1 MVTFDA
7 DPARLRQTRDTAPA
21 QARHRGG
28 SLAAMTKN
36 PRLPLGLAGLL
47 LLTTACSGQATV
59 TGTPTGSGLAKVV
72 FLGDSV
78 AVGESLPMAVA
89 FKSSDVGFVSLAA
102 DGGGNVVG
110 PFADQNWRTLP
121 GQITATRPTVVIYQI
136 TTYDWGSQQDQQA
149 AYQRLLTTV
158 TGVGARLVF
167 VTMPPIRPDDFY
179 RPHMAD
185 LNRTTAVAQ
194 AVAAGSAGKAGVLD
208 ADAVWGNTYQQTR
221 DGTADRSSDG
231 IHTCPQGAARF
242 TNWLLGALAKMFPGF
257 TPASPQ
263 TWANT
268 GWSAD
273 RHFQG
278 C

>member
-1 MVTFDA
+1 
-7 DPARLRQTRDTAPA
+7 
-21 QARHRGG
+21 
-28 SLAAMTKN
+28 MTTT
-36 PRLPLGLAGLL
+36 RLPLLGLGGLL
-47 LLTTACSGQATV
+47 LLTAACAGPATT

-78 AVGESLPMAVA
+78 AVGESLPMAAA
-89 FKSSDVGFVSLAA
+89 FKASDVTFESIAS

-110 PFADQNWRTLP
+110 PFADQQWNAIS
-121 GQITATRPTVVIYQI
+121 GQITGARATVVLYQI
-136 TTYDWGSQQDQQA
+136 TTYDWGTQQQQQA
-149 AYQRLLTTV
+149 AYNKLLSTV
-158 TGVGARLVF
+158 TGAGAKLVF

-179 RPHMAD
+179 RQHMAD
-185 LNRTTAVAQ
+185 LNRTTRVAQ
-194 AVAAGSAGKAGVLD
+194 AVAAGSAGNASVLD
-208 ADAVWGNTYQQTR
+208 ASAAWGSTYQQTR
-221 DGTADRSSDG
+221 DGEADRSADG

-263 TWANT
+263 AWANT

-273 RHFQG
+273 KHFQG